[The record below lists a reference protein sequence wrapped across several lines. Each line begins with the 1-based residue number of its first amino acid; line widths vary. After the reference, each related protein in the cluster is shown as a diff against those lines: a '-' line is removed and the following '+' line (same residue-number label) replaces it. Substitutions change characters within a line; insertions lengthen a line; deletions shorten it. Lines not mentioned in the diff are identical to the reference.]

1 MTFPTYQTGT
11 VSVSDGGT
19 IVIGTDT
26 LWQRSN
32 VREGDR
38 IIIDPDAGSPEVTIL
53 TVSGATSLLLAQPW
67 THGNKV
73 EVPYRIIKGSIDR
86 TVGVRSFKDID
97 DAIAALNADGFYFFV
112 RPEDDEPD
120 DSNGYD
126 GQYARQPTTGKEWVK
141 VDGAWLYRGLYAAF
155 AIMGAWSASVTYQL
169 NQVVTRNGKAYY
181 SKRETL
187 NDPPEASPGDWAVL
201 VENGDR
207 YDIAL
212 YDTDRPASG
221 EQITKWVAPTAIT
234 FRAHLSES
242 KGEADVEASAA
253 AVFSLRKNGAEFA
266 TMSFALGASVA
277 AFACAADTAF
287 AAGDVLTI
295 LAPFPRDAT
304 LAGVAATI
312 VGYR

>member
-11 VSVSDGGT
+11 VTVANDSSVVTGG
-19 IVIGTDT
+19 GT

-38 IIIDPDAGSPEVTIL
+38 ILIDPDSGYPEMTIL
-53 TVSGATSLLLAQPW
+53 SVDDVDQLTIPKW
-67 THGNKV
+67 THGAKTN
-73 EVPYRIIKGSIDR
+73 VPYIIFKASIDR
-86 TVGVRSFKDID
+86 TLGRRAFDDID
-97 DAIAALNADGFYFFV
+97 TVIEAFNADGFYLFV
-112 RPEDDEPD
+112 APD
-120 DSNGYD
+120 RTVPDSSNGYD

-141 VDGAWLYRGLYAAF
+141 IDGEWVYRGLYAAF
-155 AIMGAWSASVTYQL
+155 GIMGVWTADVTYQL

-181 SKRETL
+181 AKRETIG
-187 NDPPEASPGDWAVL
+187 DAPESSPDDWAVL

-221 EQITKWVAPTAIT
+221 EQITKWVAPTAVT
-234 FRAHLSES
+234 FRANLPES
-242 KGEADVEASAA
+242 RGKADVAAAAA
-253 AVFSLRKNGAEFA
+253 AVFSLRRNGIEFA
-266 TMSFALGASVA
+266 TMTFALGATVA
-277 AFACAADTAF
+277 TFACAADTVF
-287 AAGDVLTI
+287 APNDVLTI
-295 LAPFPRDAT
+295 IAPNPRDAT

>member
-1 MTFPTYQTGT
+1 MTFPVYETGT
-11 VSVSDGGT
+11 ASVSEDSTLVAGL
-19 IVIGTDT
+19 DT

-38 IIIDPDAGSPEVTIL
+38 IVIDPDAGTPEVTIL
-53 TVSGATSLLLAQPW
+53 AVNGPTQLTLAQPW
-67 THGNKV
+67 KHGTKTG
-73 EVPYRIIKGSIDR
+73 VPYKIIKGSIDR

-97 DAIAALNADGFYFFV
+97 DAISALNADGFYFFV
-112 RPEDDEPD
+112 PPDETAPD
-120 DSNGYD
+120 NSNGYD

-141 VDGAWLYRGLYAAF
+141 VDGAWVYRGLYAAF
-155 AIMGAWSASVTYQL
+155 AIMGSWSVSVTYQL

-181 SKRETL
+181 AKRETL
-187 NDPPEASPGDWAVL
+187 NDPPEASPDDWAVL

-221 EQITKWVAPTAIT
+221 EQITKWVAPTAVT
-234 FRAHLSES
+234 FRASLSES
-242 KGEADVEASAA
+242 KGRADVAA
-253 AVFSLRKNGAEFA
+253 AANAVFSLRKNGVEFA
-266 TMSFALGASVA
+266 TMTFVLGASVA
-277 AFACAADTAF
+277 TFVCATDTAF
-287 AAGDVLTI
+287 APDDVLSI
-295 LAPFPRDAT
+295 FAPFPRDAT